1 MIVIRILLLELS
13 CKDLPND
20 LEQTQLQSI
29 ASFSAYAQVGEDE
42 EPGVLVRVLGIFEVV
57 QRRDHGARRTPRLA
71 VLLQSQKRCQHRC
84 PPRHRANINHLNTKK

>member
-1 MIVIRILLLELS
+1 MIVIRVLLLELS

-20 LEQTQLQSI
+20 LEQTQLQPI
-29 ASFSAYAQVGEDE
+29 ASFGAYAQVGEDE

-71 VLLQSQKRCQHRC
+71 VLLHISVSTVVNTHTTAMTKNSKQSVQ
-84 PPRHRANINHLNTKK
+84 T